1 MTTLIYLDHAAS
13 TPVAPE
19 AVEAMLPYLSTFYGN
34 PSGVHGQS
42 RACKAALEEAREKT
56 AYLLGAGSP
65 SEILFTSGGSES
77 DNLAIKGLAL
87 ALQHKGRHI
96 ITTQI
101 EHHAVLNTCRYLE
114 EIGFEVTYLP
124 VTGEGLVDLEVLSK
138 TVRPDTILVSVIAAS
153 NEVGTIQP
161 VKEIAALLRER
172 RILFHTDAVQAVGNI
187 PFEVSKLGVDAASMS
202 AHKFYGPKGTGVLY
216 LRKSLAVHSLIH
228 GGSQEGNRRAGTEN
242 IAGIVGLAKALDLVL
257 ADLSR
262 RMTRVRELR
271 DHLTASILSE
281 VEGAIQ
287 TGHCRERLPNHAS
300 FCFENVDGHSLVMA
314 LDMEGI
320 ACSSGA
326 SCASGSAEMSYV
338 LKAMGVP
345 PSFGT
350 GSLRLTL
357 GRGTTDKEIDQAAL
371 AVLQAVKRMRSLG
384 PPPAHS

>member
-187 PFEVSKLGVDAASMS
+187 PFDVSELGVDAASMS

-216 LRKSLAVHSLIH
+216 LRKGLAVHSLIH